1 MNKNY
6 NIGRTALM
14 QTIVEMDYELT
25 GIDIHW
31 GYGFLAKYSD
41 TELIKIYGLI
51 YDEYYNKNNK

>member
-6 NIGRTALM
+6 NIGRTALIES
-14 QTIVEMDYELT
+14 IVEMDYELI

-31 GYGFLAKYSD
+31 AYSFLSNCSD

>member
-31 GYGFLAKYSD
+31 AYSFLLKCDD
-41 TELIKIYGLI
+41 TELIKIYGLV
-51 YDEYYNKNNK
+51 YNEYYNKKEE

>member
-6 NIGRTALM
+6 NIGRTALI

-31 GYGFLAKYSD
+31 SYSFLERCND
-41 TELIKIYGLI
+41 TELIKIYGLV
-51 YDEYYNKNNK
+51 YNEYYNKKEE

>member
-31 GYGFLAKYSD
+31 AYSFLAKCED

-51 YDEYYNKNNK
+51 YDEYYSR